1 MKPDI
6 TKILLFGLLIVTC
19 FAVLFISINNDLT
32 RRSLQDN
39 SDIVADYF
47 TVKEYNGKVAIYKN
61 DEIKPYVV
69 YDAYVSLLP
78 QQDIDLLKK
87 GIVTDDK
94 EYLQKV
100 IEDYTS

>member
-1 MKPDI
+1 MKPSI
-6 TKILLFGLLIVTC
+6 TKFLIFGLLATSC
-19 FAVLFISINNDLT
+19 FAILFISINNDLN
-32 RRSLQDN
+32 RRSLHDN
-39 SDIVADYF
+39 SDILQDFY
-47 TVKEYNGKVAIYKN
+47 TVREYDGKIAVYKN
-61 DEIKPYVV
+61 DETKPYII

-94 EYLQKV
+94 EYLQSI

>member
-1 MKPDI
+1 MKPDV
-6 TKILLFGLLIVTC
+6 TKFLLLGLLFVTC
-19 FAVLFISINNDLT
+19 FAVLFISINNDLN
-32 RRSLQDN
+32 RRSLEEY
-39 SDIVADYF
+39 SDIVEDYF
-47 TVKEYNGKVAIYKN
+47 TVKEYSGKVAIYKN
-61 DEIKPYVV
+61 DETKPYIV

-94 EYLQKV
+94 EYLQRI